1 MYTNQSAEEL
11 EEVKCTSDAVFK
23 VQKSI
28 WMKVNFVFTFLIIIS
43 TFVMSVMAAKIL
55 KLRNVFSNGT
65 RFLLMVTLLNAN
77 INQASMFEIRL
88 RHLYRVLMYSD
99 DACKI
104 SFHSPDC
111 AYDQSIFAFTTNL
124 STLLV
129 CALTFD
135 RIRNSVYDA
144 KIRYASYENLITTK
158 AICSIISAQFVSLS
172 FTTGAGLVMTT
183 STIVISFSVSLIQLY
198 EAEMSD
204 EAFHISVQYAIKRS
218 VSHLKPLTIRCFIL
232 TYTLSGKD

>member
-172 FTTGAGLVMTT
+172 FTTGA
-183 STIVISFSVSLIQLY
+183 VSLIQLY